1 MSALFKKLKELLIK
15 HNDLIVYLI
24 LGVLTTLVNYA
35 VYFPLH
41 NLLSLS
47 ASVSNVFAWLVSVLF
62 AFLTN
67 KPLAFKSTDWSL
79 KVTVPE
85 FIKFVGCRVGSGL
98 LETLFLLLTVDLLV
112 WNGNIMKLIISVAVV
127 LINYFASKFFV
138 FRK

>member
-67 KPLAFKSTDWSL
+67 KPLAFKSMDWSL

-85 FIKFVGCRVGSGL
+85 FTKFVGCRVGSGL
-98 LETLFLLLTVDLLV
+98 LETLFLMLTVDLLV